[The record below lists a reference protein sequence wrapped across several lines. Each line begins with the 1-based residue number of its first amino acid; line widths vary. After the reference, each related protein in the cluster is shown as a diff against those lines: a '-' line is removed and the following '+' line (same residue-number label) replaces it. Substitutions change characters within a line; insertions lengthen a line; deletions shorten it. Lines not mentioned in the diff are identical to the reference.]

1 MARKLSI
8 PGERDSPLMELAAVI
23 RRLPEAV
30 VAGRSA
36 GWLHGLDLPPT
47 DPVDVIVRDGHS
59 SGRAGVRIQRAT
71 LRSGDVVRLRGLP
84 VTSALRTAI
93 DLGRREPLVEAV
105 IALDMALHQR
115 LVSLSELDSFLAANR
130 GVNGIAKLRRAI
142 ELSEPKAQ
150 SPMETRLR
158 LLLVR
163 AGLPCPVAQFPLY
176 DGFGNFLGRPDL
188 YYPAHRLGLE
198 YDGGTHRDSLVED
211 NRRQNRLLNAGFR
224 LLRFTAGDI
233 FQNPDLIV
241 PQVRLAISQWPET
254 NALPRDAQAR
264 R

>member
-1 MARKLSI
+1 VALKLST
-8 PGERDSPLMELAAVI
+8 PGERDGPLLELAAVI

-36 GWLHGLDLPPT
+36 GWLRGLDLPPT

-71 LRSGDVVRLRGLP
+71 LMSGDVVRLRGFP

-93 DLGRREPLVEAV
+93 DLGRRRPLVEAV
-105 IALDMALHQR
+105 IALDMALHKR
-115 LVSLSELDSFLAANR
+115 LVSLIELESFLEANR
-130 GVNGIAKLRRAI
+130 GVNGIAKLRRAVDR
-142 ELSEPKAQ
+142 SEPQAQ

-158 LLLVR
+158 LLLVL
-163 AGLPCPVAQFPLY
+163 AGLPRPVAQVPLH
-176 DGFGNFLGRPDL
+176 DRSGNFIGRPDL

-198 YDGGTHRDSLVED
+198 YDGGTHRDSLVDD
-211 NRRQNRLLNAGFR
+211 NRRQNRLLNAGYR
-224 LLRFTAGDI
+224 LLRFTAADI
-233 FQNPDLIV
+233 FQTPDLV
-241 PQVRLAISQWPET
+241 VAQVRLAISQGPDT
-254 NALPRDAQAR
+254 HALRHDAQLR